1 MIKYVDVMVTFA
13 EVPNEIALSLNIS
26 NCPNNCKGC
35 HSPYLRDDIGTEL
48 NYYEL
53 GELLRLN
60 QGITCICFLG
70 GDANPEQID
79 DLAKWVKDHYETKT
93 AWYSGVQ
100 ELSEKIHLDNF
111 DYIKLGPYIEEK
123 GPLTKKTT
131 NQVMLEIDHS
141 CGRPIV
147 KDITSRFWK

>member
-1 MIKYVDVMVTFA
+1 MIKYVDAMVTFA
-13 EVPNEIALSLNIS
+13 EVPNEITLSLNIS
-26 NCPNNCKGC
+26 NCPNDCKGC
-35 HSPYLRDDIGTEL
+35 HSPYLRSDIGIEL
-48 NYYEL
+48 SYFEL
-53 GELLRLN
+53 EELLRLN

-70 GDANPEQID
+70 GDANPEQIN
-79 DLAKWVKDHYETKT
+79 DLAKWVKAHSKIKT

-100 ELSEKIHLDNF
+100 KLSEKIHLDNF

-131 NQVMLEIDHS
+131 NQIMLEIDHS